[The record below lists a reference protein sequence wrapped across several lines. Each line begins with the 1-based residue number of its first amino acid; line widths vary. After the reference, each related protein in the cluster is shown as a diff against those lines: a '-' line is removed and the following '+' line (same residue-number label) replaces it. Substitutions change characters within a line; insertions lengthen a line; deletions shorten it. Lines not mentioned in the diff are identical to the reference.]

1 MGEIMT
7 PLLDLMKIPHR
18 LLSAE
23 EPMSAPVLW
32 ARAELDAT
40 RKPVALLAPGGVLE

>member
-7 PLLDLMKIPHR
+7 PMLDLMKIPHR
-18 LLSAE
+18 LLSAA
-23 EPMSAPVLW
+23 EPMGAPVAW

-40 RKPVALLAPGGVLE
+40 RKPVALVAPGGVLE